1 MQKQSFIYNYLSYN
15 NIYEDVNINSFLV
28 FLRNKSFTEKE
39 INNFILQY
47 IKDFHR
53 DFFITLLPFL
63 SYINFVRFIDENYI
77 KYILDN
83 NLHDIR
89 KAMKIFIHILVNS
102 ENINNYSKND
112 LLLNMIDFT
121 SEYDELGI
129 FILLLFIHEK
139 YKNVEEFIN
148 NINNILRENKSNSLK
163 DKIINSTKSLKQT
176 KLIYF
181 KLSLNKTIYD
191 FCGLFLNT
199 ILLVA
204 KYFIFSKKYEF
215 LKTLDNF
222 TLDYQN
228 KIKSN
233 LRMLTYND
241 LQALKDYTSYKNI
254 LNIFSKNK
262 ISLKDLLLDSIDLVL
277 YKNFD
282 IKSYKLNDNIQKH
295 FIDLPLT
302 NISSFILFCS
312 EMLNIEDINTLF
324 IDFSIYDENEFLE
337 LPLYINRRLKFI
349 NNLFF

>member
-1 MQKQSFIYNYLSYN
+1 MQKHHFIYNYLSYN

-28 FLRNKSFTEKE
+28 FLRNKSFTKKE
-39 INNFILQY
+39 INNFIHQY
-47 IKDFHR
+47 IKDFHY

-63 SYINFVRFIDENYI
+63 SYMNFVRFIDEKYI

-89 KAMKIFIHILVNS
+89 KAMKTFIHILLNS
-102 ENINNYSKND
+102 GDINSYSKND
-112 LLLNMIDFT
+112 LLLNIIDFT

-129 FILLLFIHEK
+129 FILLLFIHRKYESAEK
-139 YKNVEEFIN
+139 FIN
-148 NINNILRENKSNSLK
+148 NINNITQKNKNNLLINE
-163 DKIINSTKSLKQT
+163 IISSTKSLKRT

-191 FCGLFLNT
+191 FCGVFLNT
-199 ILLVA
+199 IILVA
-204 KYFIFSKKYEF
+204 KYFNFPKKYEF

-222 TLDYQN
+222 NLDYQN

-233 LRMLTYND
+233 LAMLTHYD
-241 LQALKDYTSYKNI
+241 LHLLKDYISYKNI

-262 ISLKDLLLDSIDLVL
+262 ISLKDLLLDSIDLLL

-282 IKSYKLNDNIQKH
+282 IKSYKLNDDMQEY

-302 NISSFILFCS
+302 DISSFILFCS

-324 IDFSIYDENEFLE
+324 IDFSIYDKNKFFEI
-337 LPLYINRRLKFI
+337 PLYINKRLKCI